1 MDQKHG
7 NPPPPLNPPLRRA
20 RIRDPKTTRLHD
32 KGIHPR
38 TQPRRL
44 AAPPA
49 NYRRF
54 GTHDQRFRPPYR
66 AKISIR
72 SSAGTT
78 ASAATWRCASTP
90 IFRNTASAGCSPA
103 STTPRASSTPPTPA
117 GYRTARTAT
126 ENPFRTYVRKGFR
139 IGPASVRTGF
149 SSRRRKFRIP
159 RAARP
164 SAPAPTGSSRHA
176 RRSPR
181 RKRSRC
187 GACP

>member
-1 MDQKHG
+1 MTKE
-7 NPPPPLNPPLRRA
+7 
-20 RIRDPKTTRLHD
+20 
-32 KGIHPR
+32 
-38 TQPRRL
+38 
-44 AAPPA
+44 
-49 NYRRF
+49 
-54 GTHDQRFRPPYR
+54 
-66 AKISIR
+66 SIR
-72 SSAGTT
+72 ERNLEDWQRLQQIIDDSGLTINAFARHIGLSRGENLYQIKRGHNGISRDLAL
-78 ASAATWRCASTP
+78 RIH

-103 STTPRASSTPPTPA
+103 STTRRASSTPPTPA
-117 GYRTARTAT
+117 GYRSARTAT

-176 RRSPR
+176 RHSPR

-187 GACP
+187 GACPGRRCRAPA